1 MSLDAAA
8 LETEDG
14 LSRDAIRAKYEQQ
27 MEEQRKEK
35 QGFQEDL
42 SDMIATESRK
52 RQKLEED
59 KMKKKKES
67 KFRF

>member
-1 MSLDAAA
+1 
-8 LETEDG
+8 
-14 LSRDAIRAKYEQQ
+14 